1 MIQKTIIANYGDPDL
16 GKTGSV
22 WSVVSQRPMGI
33 RNSQLIEGW

>member
-1 MIQKTIIANYGDPDL
+1 MVQPTIIANFGEGDT

-22 WSVVSQRPMGI
+22 LFVVSQRPMCT